1 MTYTF
6 ADWTNNIQHSLMRRL
21 NRHFQGLDD
30 FISLAGGLPD
40 PELMPN
46 QALADAANH
55 ALLNQYSTA
64 LQYGGNRP
72 GLKEHVANL
81 MKERG
86 VECQPDGI
94 EITSGGQQCMDLLS
108 RIFLNHGDTVAMAD
122 LSYAGVRQASGPLK
136 PNILSIPID
145 PNHGLDIDF
154 LEQKLKDG
162 VRPKFLYTVVS
173 AHNPVGVTMSLANRE
188 RLMRLARQYEMPV
201 LEDDAY
207 GFLEY
212 DGEQLP
218 ALTAIDP
225 EWAIYIGSFAKIL
238 APGVRMGWII
248 APEPVLEKVGVAK
261 QMATLST
268 SPMSQHIVQNYLDNN
283 DFPAHIAGLRTV
295 YGRRRDV
302 MMDAIAEHFPAEVT
316 VYRPTGGM
324 FIWAKLPNE
333 LDAMDVIKQ
342 AAAEESVGCN
352 PGAAFGTTP
361 ADEEK
366 YKSYI
371 RLAFVRYDEAILADG
386 IARLGRTLK
395 KLC

>member
-6 ADWTNNIQHSLMRRL
+6 ASWTDNIQHSLMRRL
-21 NRHFQGLDD
+21 NRHFQGLED

-40 PELMPN
+40 PELMPTEALAAAAN
-46 QALADAANH
+46 QAL
-55 ALLNQYSTA
+55 LEQYPTA
-64 LQYGGNRP
+64 LQYGGDRP
-72 GLKEHVANL
+72 GLKQHIANL

-86 VECQPDGI
+86 VECQPNNI
-94 EITSGGQQCMDLLS
+94 EVTSGGQQCMDLLS
-108 RIFLNHGDTVAMAD
+108 KIFLDQGDTIAMAD
-122 LSYAGVRQASGPLK
+122 LSYAGVRQASRLFK
-136 PNILSIPID
+136 PNIISIPID
-145 PNHGLDIDF
+145 PQTGLDINF

-162 VRPKFLYTVVS
+162 ARPKFLYTVVS
-173 AHNPVGVTMSLANRE
+173 AHNPVGVTMSLANRQ
-188 RLMRLARQYEMPV
+188 RLMKLARQYEIV
-201 LEDDAY
+201 VFEDDAY

-218 ALTAIDP
+218 ALTSIDP
-225 EWAIYIGSFAKIL
+225 EWAVYIGSFAKIL
-238 APGVRMGWII
+238 APGIRMGWVI
-248 APEPVLEKVGVAK
+248 APDEILEKVGVAK

-283 DFPAHIAGLRTV
+283 DFPAQIDSLRTV

-302 MMDAIAEHFPAEVT
+302 MMDAIEEHFPAGVET
-316 VYRPTGGM
+316 YRPTGGM
-324 FIWAKLPNE
+324 FVWVKLPDSV
-333 LDAMDVIKQ
+333 DAMDVVKQ

-366 YKSYI
+366 YKSYL
-371 RLAFVRYDEAILADG
+371 RLTFVRYDENVVADG

>member
-1 MTYTF
+1 MSYTF
-6 ADWTNNIQHSLMRRL
+6 ADWTENSQHSLMRRL

-40 PELMPN
+40 PELMPT

-55 ALLNQYSTA
+55 ALLNQYTSA

-72 GLKEHVANL
+72 KLKEHIINL

-86 VECQPDGI
+86 VECQPDNI
-94 EITSGGQQCMDLLS
+94 EITFGGQQDMDLLS
-108 RIFLNHGDTVAMAD
+108 RIFLNHGDTIAMAD
-122 LSYAGVRQASGPLK
+122 LSYAGIRQASKPLQPK
-136 PNILSIPID
+136 ILSIPID
-145 PNHGLDIDF
+145 PETGLDIDF
-154 LEQKLKDG
+154 LEEKLRAG
-162 VRPKFLYTVVS
+162 IRPKFLYTVVS
-173 AHNPVGVTMSLANRE
+173 AHNPVGVTMSLANRK
-188 RLMRLARQYEMPV
+188 RLMTLARQYEMPV

-212 DGEQLP
+212 DGDQLP

-225 EWAIYIGSFAKIL
+225 DWAIYIGSFAKIL
-238 APGVRMGWII
+238 APGIRMGWIVG
-248 APEPVLEKVGVAK
+248 PEPVVEKAGIAK
-261 QMATLST
+261 QVATLST

-283 DFPAHIAGLRTV
+283 DFPAHIAGLREA
-295 YGRRRDV
+295 YGHRRDV
-302 MMDAIAEHFPAEVT
+302 MMDAIAEHFPADVK

-324 FIWAKLPNE
+324 FIWGKIPDH
-333 LDAMDVIKQ
+333 LDAIDAMRQ
-342 AAAEESVGCN
+342 AAEEESVGFN
-352 PGAAFGTTP
+352 PGAAFGSTP

-366 YKSYI
+366 YKSYM
-371 RLAFVRYDEAILADG
+371 RLAFVRYDENVLADG